1 MRKIAIG
8 GLALAAA
15 LVLAGIGV
23 WSSSKLLAKHA
34 VGEFSAPV
42 AKFGASAPGMISIYE
57 IHRKAN
63 VRDLPVAHVSDLTF
77 IFPSPGCFPATC
89 VP

>member
-1 MRKIAIG
+1 MLVAIVWLIPKLEAVMRTIG
-8 GLALAAA
+8 GLVLAAA
-15 LVLAGIGV
+15 LVSAGIGV

-42 AKFGASAPGMISIYE
+42 AKFSAPVPGISAYE

-63 VRDLPVAHVSDLTF
+63 VRDLPLQGKDEDA
-77 IFPSPGCFPATC
+77 I
-89 VP
+89 